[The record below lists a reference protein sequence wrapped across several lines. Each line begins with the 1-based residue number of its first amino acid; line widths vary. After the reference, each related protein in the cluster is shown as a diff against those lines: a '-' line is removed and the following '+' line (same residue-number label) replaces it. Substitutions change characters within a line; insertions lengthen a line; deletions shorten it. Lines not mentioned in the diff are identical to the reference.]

1 MGPQRGLGAD
11 YVPCVRNG
19 VSCEEPARFPQA
31 VVLSHLYDCGLS
43 YGVDDLFRSELHPGR
58 HAQLC
63 KRVIETMV
71 LPIYNDWR
79 SLLYLYR
86 VIAALGAMPYL
97 CNIRFK
103 E

>member
-1 MGPQRGLGAD
+1 M
-11 YVPCVRNG
+11 
-19 VSCEEPARFPQA
+19 
-31 VVLSHLYDCGLS
+31 
-43 YGVDDLFRSELHPGR
+43 
-58 HAQLC
+58 
-63 KRVIETMV
+63 IETMV